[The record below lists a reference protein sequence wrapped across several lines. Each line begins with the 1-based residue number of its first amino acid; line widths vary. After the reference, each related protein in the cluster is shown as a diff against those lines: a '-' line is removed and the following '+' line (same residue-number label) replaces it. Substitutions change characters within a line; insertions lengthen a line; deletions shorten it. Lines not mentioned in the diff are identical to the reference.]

1 MPDLDVKVP
10 SKLLCQTP
18 ENGNG
23 ILAAICKYQ
32 NHPIIKAILEKCNF
46 SFSFKAVFLT
56 DIEKEIKSLNTNKEF
71 HSSDILTKIL
81 KQNVD
86 FFSPFI

>member
-1 MPDLDVKVP
+1 M
-10 SKLLCQTP
+10 QIP
-18 ENGNG
+18 ESW
-23 ILAAICKYQ
+23 L
-32 NHPIIKAILEKCNF
+32 